1 MCFFQNVNAMRM
13 DLSTLLVT
21 TEAESV
27 PAIPTLLE
35 INVPNVPLNI
45 LHFPLVMVSNI
56 SLFHLYFLEISIVQR
71 LKNSRLQSLEIS
83 KN

>member
-1 MCFFQNVNAMRM
+1 MRM

-21 TEAESV
+21 TAAESV

-45 LHFPLVMVSNI
+45 LHFPLVMVSINI
-56 SLFHLYFLEISIVQR
+56 LVIDEVSNLGVQNLLILSIS
-71 LKNSRLQSLEIS
+71 
-83 KN
+83 